1 MEHEMG
7 ERAAAEAA
15 APSAGEAE
23 ESAESLRAQLE
34 QARAEAQE
42 NFGKYQRALA
52 DYQNFKRR
60 TDEQRAEYRRDANA
74 ALVIN
79 ILPAIDDLDRA
90 LASVDAKLAGLQ
102 WIEGIR
108 AIQRK
113 FQGALAALDVT
124 EIDADGAAFDPR
136 LHEAISHTP
145 GEEGKVTQV
154 VQKGYAIGDRVIRP
168 AMVMVGN
175 GEADDSGQ
183 PATGNQE

>member
-1 MEHEMG
+1 MNKDQHERG
-7 ERAAAEAA
+7 GTAEEAEA
-15 APSAGEAE
+15 PTGHAE
-23 ESAESLRAQLE
+23 PAVQTDEPADALRAQLD

-52 DYQNFKRR
+52 DFQNYKRR
-60 TDEQRAEYRRDANA
+60 TEEQRADYRRDANA

-108 AIQRK
+108 QIHRK
-113 FQGALAALDVT
+113 FQGALTALDVT
-124 EIDADGAAFDPR
+124 EIDADGADFDPR
-136 LHEAISHTP
+136 LHEAIGHVP
-145 GEEGKVTQV
+145 GEEGKVVQV
-154 VQKGYAIGDRVIRP
+154 VQKGYMVGDRVVRP

-175 GEADDSGQ
+175 GQDS
-183 PATGNQE
+183 AES